1 MSEQYPLGRAITI
14 PDDFTVYAVA
24 DIHGVHSGLVAVLRK
39 AGLIDVG
46 DHWCAPARTAL
57 VALGDSI
64 DRGTHSLAVLDLLST
79 LRAEATG
86 AGSVVALLEGNH
98 EQIARDGLS
107 GQIDFFAMWLRVG
120 GLATLRD
127 IGLDEDSRALA
138 RGIAAVRSAVDG
150 LAPAFRPFLYAVA
163 PYARFRDITLVHAGW
178 QANVPDLA
186 AFAAGSDR
194 LWLREE
200 FLVEADLDSP
210 AYHAYAAAGL
220 ARLVVGHTP
229 IGPALFQDGRV
240 FLIDSNCAASPDMDT
255 PPQMSL
261 VRLPDDPRAPLS
273 ECELTVVSTADAP
286 DRQQARR

>member
-14 PDDFTVYAVA
+14 PDDFTVYAIA
-24 DIHGVHSGLVAVLRK
+24 DIHGVHSGLVAVLRA
-39 AGLIDVG
+39 AGLIDDQ
-46 DHWCAPARTAL
+46 DHWRAPARTAL
-57 VALGDSI
+57 AVLGDSI
-64 DRGTHSLAVLDLLST
+64 DRGTASLAVLDLLT
-79 LRAEATG
+79 RLRREAG
-86 AGSVVALLEGNH
+86 AAGSLVVILEGNH

-107 GQIDFFAMWLRVG
+107 GQIDFFNMWLRVG
-120 GLATLRD
+120 GLVTLRD

-138 RGIAAVRSAVDG
+138 RSIAAVRSAVDH
-150 LAPAFRPFLYAVA
+150 LAPAFRPFLYSVA

-186 AFAAGSDR
+186 AYAAGSDR

-200 FLVEADLDSP
+200 FLVVANLDAS
-210 AYHAYAAAGL
+210 AFRAYAAAGL

-229 IGPALFQDGRV
+229 IGPALFQAGRV

-261 VRLPDDPRAPLS
+261 IRLPDDSKAPLADS
-273 ECELTVVSTADAP
+273 EITVVSTADAP
-286 DRQQARR
+286 DRQPT